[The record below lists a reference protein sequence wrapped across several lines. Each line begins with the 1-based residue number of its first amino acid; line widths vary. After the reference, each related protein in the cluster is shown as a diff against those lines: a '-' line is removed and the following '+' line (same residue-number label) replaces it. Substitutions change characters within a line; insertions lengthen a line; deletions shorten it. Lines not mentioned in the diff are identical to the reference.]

1 MWRCRGI
8 PEWPLPFWLKAQAL
22 NKHQSEKTPSTEQLQ
37 YSSCMQQKEEEPE
50 PLFYHLPLSR
60 VLNWNRWWHLIAK
73 TVQLVLRKKTWAAIG
88 SHFSSSRKG
97 TTLTAVVRLRKL
109 WNRESLE
116 LKRIKHLSD
125 AELEC
130 LSP

>member
-1 MWRCRGI
+1 
-8 PEWPLPFWLKAQAL
+8 
-22 NKHQSEKTPSTEQLQ
+22 
-37 YSSCMQQKEEEPE
+37 MQQKKEERE

-60 VLNWNRWWHLIAK
+60 VLAWNRWWHLVAR

-88 SHFSSSRKG
+88 TFLQGKTKNFSEG
-97 TTLTAVVRLRKL
+97 IVRLRKL

-116 LKRIKHLSD
+116 LKRLKHLSD

-130 LSP
+130 HSP

>member
-1 MWRCRGI
+1 
-8 PEWPLPFWLKAQAL
+8 
-22 NKHQSEKTPSTEQLQ
+22 
-37 YSSCMQQKEEEPE
+37 MQQKEEEPE

-60 VLNWNRWWHLIAK
+60 ILNWNRWWHFVAR
-73 TVQLVLRKKTWAAIG
+73 TVQLVLRKKTWAASG
-88 SHFSSSRKG
+88 TFLKRKKG
-97 TTLTAVVRLRKL
+97 NYSDGVVRFRKL

-116 LKRIKHLSD
+116 LKRLKHLSD